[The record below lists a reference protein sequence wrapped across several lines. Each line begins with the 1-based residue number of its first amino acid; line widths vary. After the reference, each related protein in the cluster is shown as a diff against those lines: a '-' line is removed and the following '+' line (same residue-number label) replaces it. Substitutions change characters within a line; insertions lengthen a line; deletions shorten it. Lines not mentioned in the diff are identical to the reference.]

1 MIPFTIINLD
11 KPRKIRLSSFAIVE
25 FEQTTG
31 IKLQAIEDQMS
42 YETSM
47 KLLWIM
53 LKQEQDDLTFKDTL
67 TLVDDCAEDLT
78 YVLKSVQETTTNA
91 FKKPDDTAIDKFKA
105 ADGTIP
111 NGKNP

>member
-11 KPRKIRLSSFAIVE
+11 KPRKMRLSSSAIVE

-31 IKLQAIEDQMS
+31 IKLQSIEDAIS

-67 TLVDDCAEDLT
+67 TLVDDYAEDLT
-78 YVLKSVQETTTNA
+78 AVLKSIQETMSSA
-91 FKKPDDTAIDKFKA
+91 FKKPEDQIIDKFKA
-105 ADGTIP
+105 GTIP
-111 NGKNP
+111 NGKKP

>member
-31 IKLQAIEDQMS
+31 IKLQAMDDAAS
-42 YETSM
+42 FETSI

-67 TLVDDCAEDLT
+67 ALVDDYAEDLT
-78 YVLKSVQETTTNA
+78 YVLKIVQAATSSA
-91 FKKPDDTAIDKFKA
+91 FTKPDDTAIDKFKA
-105 ADGTIP
+105 VDGTIP
-111 NGKNP
+111 NA